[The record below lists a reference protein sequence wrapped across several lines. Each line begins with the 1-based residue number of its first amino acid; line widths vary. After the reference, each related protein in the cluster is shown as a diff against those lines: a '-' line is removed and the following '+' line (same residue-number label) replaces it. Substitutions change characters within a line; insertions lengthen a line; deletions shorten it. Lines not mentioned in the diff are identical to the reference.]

1 MRSAPRSTS
10 AIRCARRAGF
20 VCEVSDDAEID
31 LTGALRIGETIGGGE
46 LVVNGTR
53 LDVARLYDVW
63 SQPLRELYP

>member
-1 MRSAPRSTS
+1 
-10 AIRCARRAGF
+10 
-20 VCEVSDDAEID
+20 VSDDAEID

-53 LDVARLYDVW
+53 LDIARLYDVW